1 MGIKLGSAAC
11 HAVAT
16 VAVAVAVNP
25 AKPASKWL
33 NVIPMCVFARISRSP
48 RVAILP
54 SPSRPAWFAPD
65 FAASS
70 RCCTAVCEAYWRRG
84 SMESKLAV

>member
-1 MGIKLGSAAC
+1 MGIKLGSAAY

-25 AKPASKWL
+25 AKPTSKWL

-54 SPSRPAWFAPD
+54 QPISPSVVCARFCGLFSMLHSCPARLIGA
-65 FAASS
+65 
-70 RCCTAVCEAYWRRG
+70 EARWNR
-84 SMESKLAV
+84 S